1 MDPLRIALIIIAL
14 LAIFALWRSFWTI
27 GPTEVGLVRK
37 RFSLRNLRSGSPVA
51 FHGEAGYQA
60 QLVSPGL
67 RFKLW
72 PFFAVTRHPMVQI
85 PAGQI
90 GVVIAQAGAP
100 LPIGAKSAVYK
111 PSFGNF
117 QDLAAFMDNGGQ
129 KGVQRPVLPPGT
141 VMPIH
146 PVGFLVVTKGRVYGI
161 PVAEEFAKLAR
172 QAGGLHAQSL
182 GLNPA
187 QLDVVRIEPKTTDG
201 AIVDMIGIVT
211 TLEGTPLPKGAI
223 ANRLGDY
230 QDLAE
235 LERAP
240 DTKDAEL
247 VEAILS
253 VKNEAHNNYQD
264 FQAFLDN
271 GGRIGLQHDP
281 LLYGAYN
288 LNPFL
293 VSVEMVPMLVVKQ
306 GEVAVVKAYVGL
318 ATEDTSGTEFKFG
331 SLVRPGHRGI
341 WQEPL
346 RTGKY
351 AINPRCYSVEI
362 VPTFILTLN
371 WADATSSAHNLDKGL
386 HQITAKSK
394 EGFVFDIDLQVQIHV
409 PDTEAPK
416 VISIVGTMLNLVNE
430 VLQAAVGNHFR
441 DKLQSMPAIDFIEK
455 RQAVQEQAQQHITEK
470 LKDYKVETRGVY
482 IQDVV
487 FPPQLVEVLTTR
499 EIANQQQRTFEAE
512 KFAQDKRLDLEA
524 SRGRADMQS
533 ELAKSTVGIDI
544 ARNRASAVQ
553 AEADGESY
561 RLEKVGRASAVKT
574 EAEGLAVAKGLEA
587 QQQAVGK
594 DQTAIINTVKA
605 LAGGTQR
612 FMPENLALALGGEG
626 GIATGLNALTPLLMR
641 YLQGGGRAAP
651 EAAPVAPPPV
661 TPAKP
666 EEPEPAAE
674 APTPPQG
681 VEPARPSGP
690 AGFAASA
697 KLAAVVHV
705 EPSAPPPHAP
715 PIVPAAARR
724 GGRPRPPEA

>member
-1 MDPLRIALIIIAL
+1 MDQLALGLVAHDQVWIVGALVFATVAILII
-14 LAIFALWRSFWTI
+14 WRSLWTI
-27 GPTEVGLVRK
+27 GPTEVGLVRR
-37 RFSLRNLRSGSPVA
+37 RFSWGNLRSGSPVA

-60 QLVSPGL
+60 ALLSPGL

-72 PFFAVTRHPMVQI
+72 PVYAVTRHPMVQI

-90 GVVIAQAGAP
+90 GVVIAQVGSA
-100 LPIGAKSAVYK
+100 LPIGAKSAVYR
-111 PSFGNF
+111 PEFGTF
-117 QDLAAFMDNGGQ
+117 QDLATFVDKGGQ
-129 KGVQRPVLPPGT
+129 KGVQRTVLPPGT
-141 VMPIH
+141 VAPIH
-146 PVGFLVVTKGRVYGI
+146 PIGFLVITKGRVYGI
-161 PVAEEFAKLAR
+161 PVAEEFARLAR
-172 QAGGLHAQSL
+172 QAGKLTAQSF
-182 GLNPA
+182 GLEPE
-187 QLDVVRIEPKTTDG
+187 QLNVVRIEPQTKQDG

-223 ANRLGDY
+223 ANRLGDFEDIA
-230 QDLAE
+230 QQERRDGSKDSDLM
-235 LERAP
+235 
-240 DTKDAEL
+240 
-247 VEAILS
+247 EAILS
-253 VKNEAHNNYQD
+253 VKNDVHNNYQD

-293 VSVEMVPMLVVKQ
+293 VSVGMVPMLVVKQ

-318 ATEDTSGTEFKFG
+318 ATEDTSGSEFKFG

-371 WADATSSAHNLDKGL
+371 WADATSTAHNLDKDL
-386 HQITAKSK
+386 HQIRAKSK

-416 VISIVGTMLNLVNE
+416 VISIVGTMFNLVNE

-455 RQAVQEQAQQHITEK
+455 RQDVQEQAQSHISQK
-470 LKDYKVETRGVY
+470 LKDYRVETRGVY

-487 FPPQLVEVLTTR
+487 FPPQLVEVLTKR

-512 KFAQDKRLDLEA
+512 KLAQDKRLDLEA

-544 ARNRASAVQ
+544 AKNRASAVQ

-561 RLEKVGRASAVKT
+561 RLDKVGRASAVRT

-594 DQTAIINTVKA
+594 DQTAIINAVKA
-605 LAGGTQR
+605 LAGGGQR
-612 FMPENLALALGGEG
+612 FMPQNLAITVGGEG
-626 GIATGLNALTPLLMR
+626 GVGTGLNALTPLLMR
-641 YLQGGGRAAP
+641 YLGNGRAAS
-651 EAAPVAPPPV
+651 AAP
-661 TPAKP
+661 
-666 EEPEPAAE
+666 AAH
-674 APTPPQG
+674 G
-681 VEPARPSGP
+681 DGSR
-690 AGFAASA
+690 
-697 KLAAVVHV
+697 
-705 EPSAPPPHAP
+705 
-715 PIVPAAARR
+715 PAAADAAAPARHAKPTEPSRDAGLTASATLAGTVHVKEQAPAAKPAASNGAAPRR
-724 GGRPRPPEA
+724 R